1 MLCQECSLPTF
12 RSKGRTR
19 LHWFLSSYNPG
30 PLYLE
35 NVLMKRKVFIG
46 GKFTGIAFGRHGKPV
61 TLNEIARTWIV
72 KRHKPFTHIR
82 LHTRASELDH
92 TT

>member
-35 NVLMKRKVFIG
+35 NVLMKRKVLIG
-46 GKFTGIAFGRHGKPV
+46 GKSITGIAFGRHGKPV
-61 TLNEIARTWIV
+61 TL
-72 KRHKPFTHIR
+72 KRNCQDLDCKTAEAVHPFPVAHQG
-82 LHTRASELDH
+82 
-92 TT
+92 

>member
-1 MLCQECSLPTF
+1 
-12 RSKGRTR
+12 
-19 LHWFLSSYNPG
+19 
-30 PLYLE
+30 
-35 NVLMKRKVFIG
+35 MKRKVFIG
-46 GKFTGIAFGRHGKPV
+46 GKFTGIAFGRHGKQV